1 MDTNVLKRFAQ
12 EARIGLQNK
21 VRTKIDLVL
30 HEESAARRESPK
42 AVRDL
47 ESKIR
52 STSKEKVIEQ
62 VAYTWFNRFTALQYM
77 DMNGYNRVRVIAPS
91 EGQTRPEILSEASA
105 GSFED
110 ALISENIQN
119 IVRSLLDGHSASS
132 DPDNEAYRYLIV
144 SVCNAWH
151 STMPFLFERIADY
164 TELLMPDDLLS
175 STSILVQLREAMT
188 EENCQDVEVIGWL
201 YQFYISEKKE
211 EVFEGL
217 KKNQKVTPENIPAAT
232 QLFTPNWIV
241 RYLVE
246 NSLGRLWMLNH
257 PNSSLVKEME
267 YYIAP
272 DEPETDFLKITSPE
286 EIKVCDPACGSG
298 HMLTYS
304 FDLLYKI
311 YEEAGYDVMTI
322 PTLILQNNLYGIEL
336 DQRAGELSAFALTMK
351 ARGKHRRFFRN
362 PIQPNICVLENIKFD
377 ADELNEYMERVG
389 RDLFTFPFRTTL
401 TQFEESDNFGSLIQP
416 ALEDVDGI
424 RETLRSKDLS
434 GNLFLKSTHDRVL
447 QVLHQAD
454 YLRQKYHVVV
464 ANPPYMGGKGM
475 NGRLS
480 VFAKDKFPDSKSDL
494 FAMFMERTLRM
505 TVKSGMMAM
514 INMQSWMFLSSYEK
528 LRSKLL
534 SNSTVLT
541 MAHIGPRG
549 FDTIGGEVVSTTAC
563 IFQNNRNPDHKG
575 NFLRLIDGMSE
586 AAKSA
591 MTKEAI
597 SNPDCGWSYRVPSK
611 DFQKIPGSPI
621 AYWVSKQIKD
631 NFSEGSPLKTIGD
644 TRQGMATS
652 DNDRFLRS
660 WWEIDISRFMKNAVS
675 NEMAVASSRKW
686 FPYNKGGNFRKWY
699 GNIEHVVN
707 WENGGTELLNYASSL
722 YGSPTRTIKSI
733 SEYFKPSISWSKIS
747 SGNLAMRYYKT
758 GFIFDVAGCCIFTDE
773 ENTRMK
779 LLGYTNS
786 KVVRELLTT
795 ISPTLNFETGHIA
808 SLPIL
813 LGFEDVSC
821 STVLQMIKKSNGDW
835 DSYETSWDFTSLLLL
850 SSNYRSETLQNTYH
864 ALRNHWQGMTDEML
878 RLEEENNRIFI
889 DAYGLQDELT
899 PDVPLHEIT
908 LTCNPAYRYGQKVS
922 EDVREERLQ
931 QDTIKEFISY
941 AVGCM
946 FGRYALEE
954 PGLILANA
962 GETIKDF
969 LQKVPNPSFP
979 ADDDNIIPILDED
992 WFDDDITERFRKFL
1006 RVTFGEE
1013 HFIENLRFIE
1023 TSIGKPIRNYFLRD
1037 FYKNH
1042 VQTYKKRPIYW
1053 QFSSPKG
1060 SFNALIYM
1068 HRYNRD
1074 TVSVMLDQYLRQFK
1088 VKLTSQK
1095 TALERTEVSSD
1106 SSQGEKTKAITQIQ
1120 KVNSILQELETW
1132 ERDVIFPLASQRIEI
1147 DLDDGVKTNYP
1158 KFKTALTKIPGL
1170 S

>member
-119 IVRSLLDGHSASS
+119 IVRSLLDGRSASS

-175 STSILVQLREAMT
+175 STSVLVQLREAMT

-201 YQFYISEKKE
+201 YQFYISEKKD

-246 NSLGRLWMLNH
+246 NSLGRLWMLNN
-257 PNSSLVKEME
+257 PNSNLIHQME

-272 DEPETDFLKITSPE
+272 EEPETDFLKITSPE

-304 FDLLYKI
+304 FDLLYAI
-311 YEEAGYDVMTI
+311 YEEAGYDVTTI

-336 DQRAGELSAFALTMK
+336 DQRAGELSSFALTMK

-362 PIQPNICVLENIKFD
+362 PIQPNICVLENISFD
-377 ADELNEYMERVG
+377 TEELNEYMTEVG
-389 RDLFTFPFRTTL
+389 RDLFTFTFRTTL

-424 RETLRSKDLS
+424 RETLQSKDLS
-434 GNLFLKSTHDRVL
+434 GNLFLKSTDDRVL

-464 ANPPYMGGKGM
+464 ANPPYMGGRGM

-494 FAMFMERTLRM
+494 FAMFMEGTLRM
-505 TVKSGMMAM
+505 TLKSGMMAM

-528 LRSKLL
+528 LRGKLL
-534 SNSTVLT
+534 SNATLLT

-549 FDTIGGEVVSTTAC
+549 FDTIGGEVVSTTAF

-575 NFLRLIDGMSE
+575 EFLRLVDGMSE
-586 AAKSA
+586 AEKSA

-597 SNPDCGWSYRVPSK
+597 SNPDCGWFYRKTVGKFNWIPS
-611 DFQKIPGSPI
+611 SPI
-621 AYWVSKQIKD
+621 SYWITQPVLNCFKGS
-631 NFSEGSPLKTIGD
+631 NFIRSAGNLKTGVIAG
-644 TRQGMATS
+644 
-652 DNDRFLRS
+652 NNEKFLRS
-660 WWEIDISRFMKNAVS
+660 WYELRKSNLSVFSQKNA
-675 NEMAVASSRKW
+675 AW
-686 FPYNKGGNFRKWY
+686 FPLYKGGDWRRWY
-699 GNIEHVVN
+699 GNNLDVINYKNDGRELEKESN
-707 WENGGTELLNYASSL
+707 SMLRNKLYYFKGGIHWNRLSQGKFGSRLSLSGHIFEDLSPSYFTDLDNFAVLSLFNSKPFKTLLN
-722 YGSPTRTIKSI
+722 IV
-733 SEYFKPSISWSKIS
+733 S
-747 SGNLAMRYYKT
+747 SGLKT
-758 GFIFDVAGCCIFTDE
+758 EIGHVGNVPIVDFSLKNSSQNGK
-773 ENTRMK
+773 K
-779 LLGYTNS
+779 L
-786 KVVRELLTT
+786 VEL
-795 ISPTLNFETGHIA
+795 SSH
-808 SLPIL
+808 
-813 LGFEDVSC
+813 
-821 STVLQMIKKSNGDW
+821 DW
-835 DSYETSWDFTSLLLL
+835 VSYESSWDFTLHPLL
-850 SSNYRSETLQNTYH
+850 SSDYRFNSLQNTYH
-864 ALRNHWQGMTDEML
+864 ALRNHWQGMADEML

-899 PDVPLHEIT
+899 PDVPIHEIT

-1013 HFIENLRFIE
+1013 HFTENLRFIE

-1037 FYKNH
+1037 FYKDH

-1120 KVNSILQELETW
+1120 KVNSIIQELETW